1 MDERLLQASCIVF
14 DVGNVLLTFE
24 PEKVLGLIPAQHRDA
39 IRQAMFGPDW
49 RWGAFD
55 LGAETNEDIAR
66 SIADKA
72 GVPNGEE
79 MVLYSLYHFPE
90 TMRPLPLYRLI
101 PQLKQMGKKLYGL
114 TNYCEPS
121 FSYTME
127 RFENLK
133 LLDGVVVSHREKV
146 TKPDP
151 AIFALLIERYGVHPE
166 NALFIDDSLPNVL
179 AAETIGF
186 QTWHYADA
194 DTLSETD

>member
-1 MDERLLQASCIVF
+1 MDKRLMQASCIVF

-24 PEKVLGLIPAQHRDA
+24 PEKVMELIPEQHRDA

-55 LGAETNEDIAR
+55 LGAETNEEIAR
-66 SIADKA
+66 SIAEKA
-72 GVPNGEE
+72 GVPDGEK
-79 MVLYSLYHFPE
+79 MVLHALCHFPE

-101 PQLKQMGKKLYGL
+101 PELKAMGKKLYGL

-121 FSYTME
+121 FTFTAE
-127 RFENLK
+127 RFENLR

-151 AIFALLIERYGVHPE
+151 AIFALLMKRYGVLPNE
-166 NALFIDDSLPNVL
+166 SLFIDDSLANVQ
-179 AAETIGF
+179 AAEAIGF
-186 QTWHYADA
+186 HIWHYAGEH
-194 DTLSETD
+194 TL

>member
-1 MDERLLQASCIVF
+1 MDERLVQASCIVF

-24 PEKVLGLIPAQHRDA
+24 PDRVMGLIPAQHRDA

-55 LGAETNEDIAR
+55 LGAETNEGIAQ

-72 GVPNGEE
+72 GVPGGKE
-79 MVLYSLYHFPE
+79 MVLHALYHFPE

-101 PQLKQMGKKLYGL
+101 PELKAMGKKLCGL

-121 FSYTME
+121 FTYTME

-151 AIFALLIERYGVHPE
+151 KIFALLTERFGVVPSE
-166 NALFIDDSLPNVL
+166 SLFIDDSEVNVQS
-179 AAETIGF
+179 AAALGF
-186 QTWHYADA
+186 AAWHYAGE
-194 DTLSETD
+194 DTL

>member
-24 PEKVLGLIPAQHRDA
+24 PDKVMELIPGQYRDA

-55 LGAETNEDIAR
+55 LGAETNEDIAK
-66 SIADKA
+66 SIAEKA
-72 GVPNGEE
+72 GVPGGKE
-79 MVLYSLYHFPE
+79 MVLHALYHFPE

-101 PQLKQMGKKLYGL
+101 PELKAMGKQLYGL

-121 FSYTME
+121 FTYTAE

-133 LLDGVVVSHREKV
+133 LLDGIVVSHREKV

-151 AIFALLIERYGVHPE
+151 KIFALLIERFGVNPE
-166 NALFIDDSLPNVL
+166 NALFIDDSLANVQT
-179 AAETIGF
+179 AKTIGF
-186 QTWHYADA
+186 QTWHYAGE
-194 DTLSETD
+194 DTL

>member
-1 MDERLLQASCIVF
+1 M
-14 DVGNVLLTFE
+14 
-24 PEKVLGLIPAQHRDA
+24 
-39 IRQAMFGPDW
+39 
-49 RWGAFD
+49 D
-55 LGAETNEDIAR
+55 LGNGLCIHRNFLRNADFETWNPTFFYQEEDQSCGPFGR
-66 SIADKA
+66 CMDSLNYRPDRFSD
-72 GVPNGEE
+72 E
-79 MVLYSLYHFPE
+79 MVVTLDTDRGLFLVAGCSHPGIINILTTVE
-90 TMRPLPLYRLI
+90 QRT
-101 PQLKQMGKKLYGL
+101 GKKVCGL